1 MKKQAASIM
10 TAALLSSSFSGMVS
24 ADTYTVK
31 PGDTLSR
38 IASTYNTS
46 VIDLKKSNQL
56 SSDLIYVNQ
65 ALTVPGRAAAAVAPQ
80 PALAVTASVYLVA
93 SGDTLSKIASVHKIS
108 LSDLMRWN
116 SLSGHL
122 IYPGQKLKI
131 SDGSSGQAPTVQP
144 IPVPVPVSNPAVQQ
158 PVGAPAA
165 SVKKEYIIKPGDTLS
180 GIGKQFGLTVQ
191 QLKELNK
198 LNSDLIF
205 VGQKLNVGAENA
217 PVAPPPA
224 PVQQVAPV
232 TADVPVVTIAKELLG
247 VPYVWG
253 GSSAAGFDCS
263 GFIHYAFNKA
273 GMKMGRY
280 SSEGYYS
287 RAFYVNT
294 PQPGDLVFFENTY
307 KKGISHMGIY
317 LGNNEFI
324 HASSSGGVMI
334 SNLDNAYY
342 KKHFDGFK
350 RFY

>member
-10 TAALLSSSFSGMVS
+10 TAALLSSSFSGIVS

-93 SGDTLSKIASVHKIS
+93 SGDTLSKIASVHRIS

-131 SDGSSGQAPTVQP
+131 SDGSSGQAPKAQ
-144 IPVPVPVSNPAVQQ
+144 PVPVPVSNPVVQQ
-158 PVGAPAA
+158 PVG
-165 SVKKEYIIKPGDTLS
+165 VQKEYIIKSGDTLS
-180 GIGKQFGLTVQ
+180 RIGNQFGLTVQ

-198 LNSDLIF
+198 LSSDLIF
-205 VGQKLNVGAENA
+205 VGQKLNVGTENA
-217 PVAPPPA
+217 PAAPPPA

-287 RAFYVNT
+287 RAFYVNA